1 MLYLIHGDQPEVA
14 RAKLVEL
21 KNQATNK
28 EIREING
35 KRLDSTML
43 IQALESSSLFGSDVL
58 VVIEGFISNAKKR
71 EKSYAAVLGQI
82 IQASANADIIL
93 YEEKEVEKTT
103 LTKLGTQCRAFLYKT
118 PVVIFQFLDSLRP
131 GNAAS
136 SLSSFSQVVENEAA
150 EIVFALLVRRV
161 RQLIQLKDGV
171 TPEGLQEWQA
181 GRLTSQARHFTI
193 EQLVRMHKRLLVID
207 IAVKSSASPFSL
219 AQQLEQLIINL

>member
-1 MLYLIHGDQPEVA
+1 MLYLIHGDQTEAA

-21 KNQATNK
+21 KDQAKNK

-35 KRLDSTML
+35 KRLDGTML
-43 IQALESSSLFGSDVL
+43 VQALESSSLFGSDVF

-71 EKSYAAVLGQI
+71 EKSFAATLAQI
-82 IQASANADIIL
+82 TEAGKSADIVL
-93 YEEKEVEKTT
+93 YEEKEVEKST
-103 LTKLGTQCRAFLYKT
+103 LTKLGAQCVAFLYKT

-131 GNAAS
+131 GNAAT
-136 SLSSFSQVVENEAA
+136 SLAYLSQVVENEAA
-150 EIVFALLVRRV
+150 EIVFALLIRRV

-171 TPEGLQEWQA
+171 IPEGLQEWQA

-207 IAVKSSASPFSL
+207 IAVKSSSSPFSL
-219 AQQLEQLIINL
+219 TQQLEQLIINL